1 MPNPISSQLLAQ
13 FYGASSNDP
22 LLMLLTLS
30 HPSFTT
36 LRLVNNTEDVVS
48 RGNTYISFPMTIRT
62 PSDDGESTREAL
74 IEFDNSSLEL
84 IDELRAVTTPIDAKI
99 EIVLFSELDVVQ
111 LSYEELKIKS
121 ITYDKNKIGAR
132 LYMDD
137 FLNIELPSE
146 KYTPLNYPGL
156 F

>member
-1 MPNPISSQLLAQ
+1 MPNLISQDLLAQ

-36 LRLVNNTEDVVS
+36 LRLVNNTEDVTS
-48 RGNTYISFPMTIRT
+48 RGEVYQAFPMNIRT
-62 PSDDGESTREAL
+62 PSDDGESVREAT
-74 IEFDNSSLEL
+74 IEFDNASLEL
-84 IDELRAVTTPIDAKI
+84 MDEFRAVTTPIDAKL
-99 EIVLFSELDVVQ
+99 EIVLFSDLDTVQ
-111 LSYEELKIKS
+111 LSYEELKIRS
-121 ITYDKNKIGAR
+121 ISYDKNKVSAR

-137 FLNIELPSE
+137 FLNIELTSE
-146 KYTPLNYPGL
+146 KYTPTNFPGL

>member
-1 MPNPISSQLLAQ
+1 MPNPISAQLLAQ

-36 LRLVNNTEDVVS
+36 LRLVNNTENVTS
-48 RGNTYISFPMTIRT
+48 RGEVYQSFPMTIRT
-62 PSDDGESTREAL
+62 PSDDGESAREAT
-74 IEFDNSSLEL
+74 IEFDNASLEL
-84 IDELRAVTTPIDAKI
+84 IDELRTVTTPIDAKI
-99 EIVLFSELDVVQ
+99 EVILFSDPDTVQ

-121 ITYDKNKIGAR
+121 ISYDKNKIAAR
-132 LYMDD
+132 LFMDD
-137 FLNIELPSE
+137 FLNIELTSE
-146 KYTPLNYPGL
+146 KYSPVNYPGL